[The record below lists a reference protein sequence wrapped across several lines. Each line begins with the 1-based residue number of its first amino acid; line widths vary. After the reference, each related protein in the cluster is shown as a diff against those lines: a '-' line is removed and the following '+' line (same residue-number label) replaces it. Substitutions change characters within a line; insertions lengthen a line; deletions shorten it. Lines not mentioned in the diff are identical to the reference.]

1 MFHGSPSLIRLC
13 VHCRRS
19 LVWWLG
25 LGFFSA
31 VLALLYLNGS
41 KSLAAL
47 PDKINATYDFV
58 IGKRVYVISKRVHW
72 NSREICFIFE
82 CHSDRLN

>member
-1 MFHGSPSLIRLC
+1 MVIAASSCIGQTLRKTAKTMFRGSPSLIRLC

-58 IGKRVYVISKRVHW
+58 IGKRVHW
-72 NSREICFIFE
+72 N
-82 CHSDRLN
+82 

>member
-13 VHCRRS
+13 VNCRRS

-58 IGKRVYVISKRVHW
+58 IGKRVRVHH
-72 NSREICFIFE
+72 R
-82 CHSDRLN
+82 